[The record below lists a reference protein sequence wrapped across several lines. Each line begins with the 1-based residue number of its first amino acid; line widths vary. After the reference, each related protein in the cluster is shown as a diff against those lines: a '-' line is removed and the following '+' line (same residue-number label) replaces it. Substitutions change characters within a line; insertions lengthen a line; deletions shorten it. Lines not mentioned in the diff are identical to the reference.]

1 MVSCEVDTCT
11 HWLPGDACGARSIDI
26 LHEEENRMAQMAEHT
41 ECKTFYA
48 REGVTSYLGSMDNV
62 NWAGM
67 VREPLEPGTQA
78 VPEVACTV
86 DSCRYWGRGD
96 LCDTDEIR
104 VSGRGAS
111 ECQDTNCQTYEKK
124 DGE

>member
-1 MVSCEVDTCT
+1 
-11 HWLPGDACGARSIDI
+11 LPGDACGARSIDI

-104 VSGRGAS
+104 VSGRGAG